1 MNRARSSLLFWGLL
15 FPPVLTCL
23 CGGFVNG
30 ADTGPKAF
38 QLQHDGLLRFTKSSA
53 SMRGI
58 GDTVILHEDF
68 ELAVEGQFQMIGSSR
83 LVREAGIGRA
93 KRFRT
98 EPVCISI
105 VAIGKVRL
113 KFPETSE
120 AFSARTAVY
129 RVSDHSWILDGVPL
143 KHGGVK

>member
-1 MNRARSSLLFWGLL
+1 MTLGRSSLRFWGRL
-15 FPPVLTCL
+15 FPLVMTCL
-23 CGGFVNG
+23 CGGLTHG
-30 ADTGPKAF
+30 ADTAPKPF
-38 QLQHDGLLRFTKSSA
+38 QLQHDGFLRFSKSSA

-58 GDTVILHEDF
+58 GSTVMRQDDF

-83 LVREAGIGRA
+83 LVREPGIGRIR
-93 KRFRT
+93 RFRT

-113 KFPETSE
+113 KFPESSE
-120 AFSARTAVY
+120 TFSGGTAVY
-129 RVSDHSWILDGVPL
+129 RVSEHSWTLDGVSL